1 MSTFRKFILVLGLTA
16 ALTIIGI
23 VGFVHYEHISVA
35 ESTYQTIMIM
45 LAHFDHYGFKDSD
58 SRLLVV
64 FLTISSLLVVAYLL
78 KLLAESMIGIGDSV
92 KRRRMQAK
100 IDRMKNHYIV
110 CGWGRVGVQVAKEL
124 ENEGVKFVVVDTD
137 LKRLEKANAD
147 GLVTFLG
154 DCTHHNVLEKLG
166 LDRAAGLIAT
176 LGDDP
181 DNLLVTLAAR
191 DFNADLYIV
200 ARANREENIG
210 RLKTAG
216 ANRVA
221 MPYQIGGYHM
231 ANMAIRPNVIDYM
244 DIISNKGKSDLE
256 VEEMVVGEHSKLSGH
271 RLGQSLSDAN
281 IKGATVIA
289 INGVDGTSKVSPS
302 GKEVVYP
309 GDRLIILGAKKDLNE
324 ASALIR

>member
-1 MSTFRKFILVLGLTA
+1 MSTLRKLIITLCLTA
-16 ALTIIGI
+16 VLTVIGI
-23 VGFVHYEHISVA
+23 VGFIRFESISVA

-45 LAHFDHYGFKDSD
+45 LAHFDHYGFKSEY
-58 SRLLVV
+58 SRELVI

-78 KLLAESMIGIGDSV
+78 KLLAESMIGIGEGV
-92 KRRRMQAK
+92 KKRRMQAK
-100 IDRMKNHYIV
+100 IDRLKGHYIV
-110 CGWGRVGVQVAKEL
+110 CGWGRVGAQVAKEL
-124 ENEGVKFVVVDTD
+124 AHEGVKFVVVDQSA
-137 LKRLEKANAD
+137 KQLEHAAAE
-147 GLVTFLG
+147 GFLTLHG
-154 DCTHHNVLEKLG
+154 DSTHQSVLDKLG

-176 LGDDP
+176 LGDDS

-191 DFNADLYIV
+191 DFNPELYIV

-210 RLKTAG
+210 RLKQAG

-231 ANMAIRPNVIDYM
+231 ANMAIRPNVVDYM
-244 DIISNKGKSDLE
+244 DIISSKGKSDLE
-256 VEEMVVGEHSKLSGH
+256 VEEMVVGENSKLAGH
-271 RLGQSLSDAN
+271 RLGSSLADAD
-281 IKGATVIA
+281 IKGATVMA
-289 INGVDGTSKVSPS
+289 INGADGVSRVNPS